1 MACYVRILCGY
12 KQVTQHLRKT
22 IVIAFIF
29 LTLLL
34 VGCGTSKKVFQNE
47 RIFNSENLNLNY
59 ALELEKRL
67 KSEDISPSYRIG
79 LGDGIYPNKNN
90 YKLEISRNFKR
101 IIKPNFSLE
110 VDYHFTKDSIIRVIM
125 YEWNDLKR
133 KSFKTEKENLKTK
146 KAFEKKF
153 TELTEMLTEKYG
165 EPTFSEIESE
175 NPKDNGT
182 YRDGIKWLNKN
193 GMNAYLFAFGNH
205 KGSYNQIRLSIYPN

>member
-1 MACYVRILCGY
+1 M
-12 KQVTQHLRKT
+12 RKT
-22 IVIAFIF
+22 IVISIIF
-29 LTLLL
+29 LTLL

-47 RIFNSENLNLNY
+47 RVFNYENLNLNY
-59 ALELEKRL
+59 ALVLEKKL

-101 IIKPNFSLE
+101 IIKPKFSLE
-110 VDYHFTKDSIIRVIM
+110 VDYHFTKDSTIRVIM

-133 KSFKTEKENLKTK
+133 KSFKSEKENLKTK
-146 KAFEKKF
+146 KVFEKKF
-153 TELTEMLTEKYG
+153 MELTKMLKKKYG
-165 EPTFSEIESE
+165 EPTFKEMQSK

-182 YRDGIKWLNKN
+182 YRDGIKWLNKK
-193 GMNAYLFAFGNH
+193 GMNAYLFAFGNP

>member
-1 MACYVRILCGY
+1 MRN
-12 KQVTQHLRKT
+12 
-22 IVIAFIF
+22 F
-29 LTLLL
+29 
-34 VGCGTSKKVFQNE
+34 KKVFQNE
-47 RIFNSENLNLNY
+47 RVFNYENLNLNY
-59 ALELEKRL
+59 VLELEKKL

-79 LGDGIYPNKNN
+79 LGEGIYPNKNN
-90 YKLEISRNFKR
+90 HKLEISRNFKR

-110 VDYHFTKDSIIRVIM
+110 VDYHFTKDSTIRVIM

-133 KSFKTEKENLKTK
+133 KSFKSENENLKTK

-165 EPTFSEIESE
+165 EPTISEIESE
-175 NPKDNGT
+175 NPKDGGT

-193 GMNAYLFAFGNH
+193 GMNAYLFAFGNT

>member
-1 MACYVRILCGY
+1 M
-12 KQVTQHLRKT
+12 RKT

-47 RIFNSENLNLNY
+47 RIFNYENLNLNY
-59 ALELEKRL
+59 ALELEKKL
-67 KSEDISPSYRIG
+67 KSEDISPNYRIG

-90 YKLEISRNFKR
+90 YQLEISRNFKR

-110 VDYHFTKDSIIRVIM
+110 VDYHFTKDSTIRVIM

-133 KSFKTEKENLKTK
+133 KSFKSEKQNLKTK

-175 NPKDNGT
+175 NPKDGGT

-193 GMNAYLFAFGNH
+193 GMNAYLFAFGNP